1 MIIDCHMHVN
11 WNGWNAERIVGH
23 MDAIG
28 VDQAC
33 LLTWENVD
41 GLSNHYIH
49 LAYARVRE
57 ACAAYPDRFL
67 PWYAP
72 DPRRLDAELR
82 LMDAVREGLVG
93 FGEMKVQVHLE
104 HPSLLKLF
112 RICGD
117 HGLPVLIHM
126 DKPIPPDYGQ
136 WYCTDIDALGA
147 VCERFPKVSFIGHG
161 PGFWRYVSGDEAA
174 TTQAYPMGKVAPGGK
189 LPKLLRKHKN
199 LYCDLSAGSGLR
211 AISRDRA
218 WGRRFVVRF
227 ADRMVYG
234 TDCYNRNHL
243 DYLEGLNLDKP
254 LLRRVL
260 GGNLKRLLPKR

>member
-1 MIIDCHMHVN
+1 MIIDCHTHVN

-72 DPRRLDAELR
+72 DPRRPDAEQVLR
-82 LMDAVREGLVG
+82 AAIRKGLKG
-93 FGEMKVQVHLE
+93 FGECKVRVCINNPDLV
-104 HPSLLKLF
+104 KLF
-112 RICGD
+112 RIAGD
-117 HGLPVLIHM
+117 AGLPVLFHM
-126 DKPIPPDYGQ
+126 DKAIPPDYAY
-136 WYCTDIDALGA
+136 WYNHDIDALAG
-147 VCERFPKVSFIGHG
+147 VLEMLPHVNFVGHG
-161 PGFWRYVSGDEAA
+161 PGFWRHVSGDEDHD
-174 TTQAYPMGKVAPGGK
+174 TSSYPKGRVTSGGK
-189 LPKLLRKHKN
+189 LLKLLKRYRN
-199 LYCDLSAGSGLR
+199 LYCDLSAGSGLN

-218 WGRRFVVRF
+218 WGRRFLLQHSNRIL
-227 ADRMVYG
+227 YG
-234 TDCYNRNHL
+234 TDQFKRDHL
-243 DYLEGLNLDKP
+243 DYLEGLNLDGGVM
-254 LLRRVL
+254 RRIM
-260 GGNLKRLLPKR
+260 GGNAVKLVRK